1 MTIKYLENIIMN
13 DNYIKKVGTCF
24 SPNDMKVKLLLI
36 PYLFIVTQPTS
47 TLPLHNVSCT
57 FKLCTTK

>member
-1 MTIKYLENIIMN
+1 MTIKYLENTIMN

-47 TLPLHNVSCT
+47 TLTPS
-57 FKLCTTK
+57 